1 MPKLLT
7 IRLMTTNFET
17 DVGGHNKAADKK
29 TLSALALKSRRKCV
43 TKKKTVTFKSQTFYF
58 VISAAKG

>member
-17 DVGGHNKAADKK
+17 DVGGRNKAADKK
-29 TLSALALKSRRKCV
+29 TLSALALKNRRKFV
-43 TKKKTVTFKSQTFYF
+43 KKTVTFKSSQTFYF